1 MISSLICGFAFL
13 LTSSLVNTYLGY
25 LLLEKSLSDNSKNGG

>member
-1 MISSLICGFAFL
+1 MISSLICGFVFL

-25 LLLEKSLSDNSKNGG
+25 LLLEKSVHDNSKNGG

>member
-1 MISSLICGFAFL
+1 MISSFVFGFTFL

-25 LLLEKSLSDNSKNGG
+25 LLLEKSVHDNSKNGS